1 MVIRSRAVL
10 VMPSGVRPSPHAVA
24 TRLGDEVVL
33 VHLKTERMHVLN
45 RTGARL
51 WELLGGGRDWADIRD
66 VILGEFDVTPGQLDA
81 EMEDLLTVL
90 RQEQLISLESEPPE

>member
-1 MVIRSRAVL
+1 MVS
-10 VMPSGVRPSPHAVA
+10 

-51 WELLGGGRDWADIRD
+51 WELLCAGTN
-66 VILGEFDVTPGQLDA
+66 L
-81 EMEDLLTVL
+81 EDLKRTMLDEFEV
-90 RQEQLISLESEPPE
+90 SESELAAEVETLLASLRTERLICSDGGA

>member
-1 MVIRSRAVL
+1 VI
-10 VMPSGVRPSPHAVA
+10 PSGVRPSPDTVA

-51 WELLGGGRDWADIRD
+51 WELLCGGSNWADIRS
-66 VILGEFDVTPGQLDA
+66 VMLTEFEVTAGQLDA
-81 EMEDLLTVL
+81 EMEDLVRVL
-90 RQEQLISLESEPPE
+90 SEERLIDLGRERSE

>member
-1 MVIRSRAVL
+1 MVPSAGMAI
-10 VMPSGVRPSPHAVA
+10 VMPSCLRPSPDTVA
-24 TRLGDEVVL
+24 TRVGDEIVL

-51 WELLGGGRDWADIRD
+51 WELLAAGRDWADIRA
-66 VILGEFDVTPGQLDA
+66 VILAEFDVLPGQLDA
-81 EMEDLLTVL
+81 ELQDLVTLL

>member
-1 MVIRSRAVL
+1 MI
-10 VMPSGVRPSPHAVA
+10 PSGVRPSPDTVA

-51 WELLGGGRDWADIRD
+51 WELLCAGGDWADIRS
-66 VILGEFDVTPGQLDA
+66 VMLTEFEVTADQLDA
-81 EMEDLLTVL
+81 EMEDLVRVL
-90 RQEQLISLESEPPE
+90 SEERLIDLGRERSE

>member
-1 MVIRSRAVL
+1 MVVGSRAVL
-10 VMPSGVRPSPHAVA
+10 VMPSSIRPSPDAVA

-51 WELLGGGRDWADIRD
+51 WDLLCAGRDWPDIRG
-66 VILGEFDVTPGQLDA
+66 VILGEFDVTPGQLDT
-81 EMEDLLTVL
+81 EMEVL
-90 RQEQLISLESEPPE
+90 VRRLSEEQLISLDCERPE